1 MSNNS
6 DTNGMNKNSIIDF
19 PDSKSIETQASEWL
33 AILDA
38 EEPSQEDLQGFKEW
52 VNADDKHRQAF
63 EGLIE
68 FWDDLN
74 VLTQVVLPREEVPQ
88 HQNAQV
94 RQPSFWS
101 ANKFAVSSVAL
112 LVIVFSTL
120 WFVPDFQERPPL
132 IYTTKIGEQKTIELP
147 DHTTVFLNTNS
158 QIEVD
163 YDDQKRGIRLLKGE
177 AHFDV
182 FHNPQI
188 PFEVFA
194 GKRLVRAIGTAFTVH
209 IRKVDV
215 EVIVTE
221 GIVEIDNADPIILN
235 VQVSNQQGISD
246 STDSDSGGLNEDP
259 KQASFESSVQVKAGN
274 IARYD
279 RQTLDQIKMVVA
291 QQIEDEL
298 SWRQG
303 MLIFKGEPLG
313 EVVEEV
319 SRYTSLRII
328 IPERKARELKIGGFF
343 KVGDTESL
351 FEALQ
356 EGFDIHVNRVSD
368 DMVYLIS
375 SENR

>member
-6 DTNGMNKNSIIDF
+6 DTNGMNKNAIINF
-19 PDSKSIETQASEWL
+19 PDSKSVETQASEWL

-38 EEPSQEDLQGFKEW
+38 EEPSEEVIQGFKEW
-52 VNADDKHRQAF
+52 VNADDKHRQSF

-68 FWDDLN
+68 FWGDLN
-74 VLTQVVLPREEVPQ
+74 ILTQVVLPREEAPKQTVSD
-88 HQNAQV
+88 
-94 RQPSFWS
+94 SFWS
-101 ANKFAVSSVAL
+101 AHKLTVSSMILFITVVSAL
-112 LVIVFSTL
+112 WIT
-120 WFVPDFQERPPL
+120 PDFQEQAPL
-132 IYTTKIGEQKTIELP
+132 VYVTKVGEQKTIELP

-163 YDDQKRGIRLLKGE
+163 YDDQKRRIRLLRGE

-182 FHNPQI
+182 FHNPQK

-194 GKRLVRAIGTAFTVH
+194 EKRLVRAIGTAFAVH

-221 GIVEIDNADPIILN
+221 GIVEIDNAEPITLN
-235 VQVSNQQGISD
+235 VQVSNQQDLSDGLGSD
-246 STDSDSGGLNEDP
+246 SVGLEQGL
-259 KQASFESSVQVKAGN
+259 KQTSFESSVQVKAGN

-279 RQTLDQIKMVVA
+279 RQTLDQIRMVVA
-291 QQIEDEL
+291 QQVEDEL

-303 MLIFKGEPLG
+303 MLIFKGEPL
-313 EVVEEV
+313 EKVVEEV

-328 IPERKARELKIGGFF
+328 IPERQARELKIGGFF
-343 KVGDTESL
+343 KIGDTESL

-368 DMVYLIS
+368 NMVYLIS
-375 SENR
+375 NENR